1 MRGRQQRERMMSKS
15 VAELLAGVLERVG
28 MIKHTDNKDRTSTE
42 AAISA
47 RMDAGSWII
56 LIVLLSLLVAT
67 GVVIYLGWTLGNGTD
82 VPTSG
87 YAAMAFGV
95 IISLAVGFGLMA
107 LLFYSSRKGYDEPPV
122 LIVPEDD
129 SVESERGPEA
139 K

>member
-1 MRGRQQRERMMSKS
+1 MMPKTAASRM
-15 VAELLAGVLERVG
+15 GV
-28 MIKHTDNKDRTSTE
+28 
-42 AAISA
+42 
-47 RMDAGSWII
+47 GSWII
-56 LIVLLSLLVAT
+56 LIVLLSLLVIT
-67 GVVIYLGWTLGNGTD
+67 GVIVYLGWTLGNGTD

-122 LIVPEDD
+122 MIVPEDD
-129 SVESERGPEA
+129 SAESRNAPET

>member
-1 MRGRQQRERMMSKS
+1 M
-15 VAELLAGVLERVG
+15 GV
-28 MIKHTDNKDRTSTE
+28 
-42 AAISA
+42 
-47 RMDAGSWII
+47 GSWII
-56 LIVLLSLLVAT
+56 LIVLLSLLVIT
-67 GVVIYLGWTLGNGTD
+67 GVIVYLGWTLGNGTD

-122 LIVPEDD
+122 MGVPEND
-129 SVESERGPEA
+129 STESKGVPET

>member
-1 MRGRQQRERMMSKS
+1 MKDTG
-15 VAELLAGVLERVG
+15 
-28 MIKHTDNKDRTSTE
+28 NNDRTST
-42 AAISA
+42 AMLA
-47 RMDAGSWII
+47 RMGAGSWII

-67 GVVIYLGWTLGNGTD
+67 GVIIYFGWTLGNGTD

-122 LIVPEDD
+122 MIVPEDD
-129 SVESERGPEA
+129 SMESQGVRETKENQ
-139 K
+139 